1 MSLATFSF
9 PTPTLFGPGALAELP
24 KRLVSL
30 QIQKPMVVTDPGL
43 LSTEAFQL
51 LSQTLGSKK
60 REKMWFLYF
69 GVHANPIEQDV
80 QDAAEAFRAHEC
92 DGIVAIG
99 GGSSLDVGKAAR
111 LLVRRPGFDLAKFY
125 DQPDWSGL
133 ALFVAIPTTA

>member
-9 PTPTLFGPGALAELP
+9 PTTTLFGTGALAELP
-24 KRLVSL
+24 KRLASL
-30 QIQKPMVVTDPGL
+30 RIQKPLVVTDPGL

-51 LSQTLGSKK
+51 LNQTLEAKK
-60 REKMWFLYF
+60 QETMWFLYF

-80 QDAAEAFRAHEC
+80 HDAAEAFRAADC

-99 GGSSLDVGKAAR
+99 GGSPLDVGKAAR

-125 DQPDWSGL
+125 DQPDWSGI
-133 ALFVAIPTTA
+133 APF